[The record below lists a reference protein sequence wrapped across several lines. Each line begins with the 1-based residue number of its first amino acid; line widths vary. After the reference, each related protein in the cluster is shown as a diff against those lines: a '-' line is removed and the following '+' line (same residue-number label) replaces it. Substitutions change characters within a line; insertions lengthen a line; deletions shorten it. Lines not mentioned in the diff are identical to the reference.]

1 MTKSHLQRKFLFFY
15 ICSEENNLNA
25 EFLNKSLRIDPK
37 NKKQRNWGSKMWID
51 FDESRDKRKNQ
62 KN

>member
-1 MTKSHLQRKFLFFY
+1 MFY
-15 ICSEENNLNA
+15 ISSKENNLNA
-25 EFLNKSLRIDPK
+25 EFLNKSLRIDLK